1 MDAKLTS
8 FAIAAALLGST
19 SAFAGQSFGRD
30 SVYATPRA
38 STGTPSKAV
47 TATTRAG
54 RGSVYAYDLPA
65 PTPKGQVKIT
75 VIFKSGRA

>member
-1 MDAKLTS
+1 MNAKLTS
-8 FAIAAALLGST
+8 LAMAAALLGST

-30 SVYATPRA
+30 SVYAPPGA

-47 TATTRAG
+47 TAITRAG

-65 PTPKGQVKIT
+65 PTPKGQVKFT
-75 VIFKSGRA
+75 VMFKPGRA